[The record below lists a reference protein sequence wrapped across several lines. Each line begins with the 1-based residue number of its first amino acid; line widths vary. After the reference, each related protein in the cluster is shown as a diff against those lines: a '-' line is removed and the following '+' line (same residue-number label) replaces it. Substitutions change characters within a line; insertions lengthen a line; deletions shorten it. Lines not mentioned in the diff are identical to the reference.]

1 MISEFILRAAL
12 AGIGVALVAAPLGC
26 FVVWRRMAYF
36 GDTMAHSALLG
47 AAAAIAFDIDA
58 TLGVFVVS
66 VLVALA
72 LLALERRGGLAT
84 DTLLGLLSHSALAVG
99 LVVMGFM
106 TGLRL
111 DLFGY
116 LFGDILAVGTNDLI
130 LIWGGGAVILAA
142 LLRIWRPLL
151 AATVAPDVAAAEGLN
166 PARQRL
172 IFMLLLAGVI
182 AIAMKIVGI
191 LLITALLIIPAAAA
205 RRMARTPEM
214 MAVMAAVIGAL
225 AVAGGLGA
233 AVAGDTPAGPTIVVA
248 ALALFLI
255 GLIPWHGR
263 TVNHG

>member
-1 MISEFILRAAL
+1 MVSDFILRAAL

-130 LIWGGGAVILAA
+130 LIWGGGAVILAV
-142 LLRIWRPLL
+142 LLRFWPPRWPPTWPRPK
-151 AATVAPDVAAAEGLN
+151 A
-166 PARQRL
+166 
-172 IFMLLLAGVI
+172 
-182 AIAMKIVGI
+182 
-191 LLITALLIIPAAAA
+191 
-205 RRMARTPEM
+205 
-214 MAVMAAVIGAL
+214 
-225 AVAGGLGA
+225 
-233 AVAGDTPAGPTIVVA
+233 
-248 ALALFLI
+248 
-255 GLIPWHGR
+255 
-263 TVNHG
+263 

>member
-151 AATVAPDVAAAEGLN
+151 AA
-166 PARQRL
+166 
-172 IFMLLLAGVI
+172 I